1 MTATLHSGSGNVL
14 AVKNAECLLQ
24 RLNLLLAPSNT
35 VLIAHARVHTG
46 WLKLLVISKRCV
58 KLLLGAVKV
67 RLLLLERLLLI
78 LLLGAL
84 VLNVLGFLSL
94 VDRRVS
100 HELVVLLLCLGFR
113 STCLR
118 LEPSEI
124 ALDYFDHADNA
135 AILASHTL
143 VGLVEDLRLLHQ
155 RRGIRS
161 LGIEILQHA
170 ERLSDC
176 SLSVL

>member
-1 MTATLHSGSGNVL
+1 MTSCDVL
-14 AVKNAECLLQ
+14 AVEDAEGLLQ
-24 RLNLLLAPSNT
+24 RLGLLLTPRHAIL
-35 VLIAHARVHTG
+35 VAHAGIHAR
-46 WLKLLVISKRCV
+46 WLKLLVISKRRV
-58 KLLLGAVKV
+58 KLLLGAVKI

-78 LLLGAL
+78 LLLGAP

-113 STCLR
+113 GTCLR

-135 AILASHTL
+135 AILASHAL
-143 VGLVEDLRLLHQ
+143 VRLVENFWLLHK
-155 RRGIRS
+155 RRRIRS
-161 LGIEILQHA
+161 LGVEILQHA